1 MERMTD
7 CACGG
12 TVDEVSEC
20 KHKMI
25 LSNLPSD
32 AKIRKTALCS
42 KLCRTGNSLSD
53 RSYVVWF
60 VLPSVKKR
68 GTAQLPPVKN
78 CSRWRGKQWKK
89 GLPHSVLF
97 TMSSLPFAD
106 RARVCRSVTGDLL
119 SLTLVLP
126 VGRGRES
133 VCLSGR
139 NGTGTK

>member
-1 MERMTD
+1 MTD

-60 VLPSVKKR
+60 VFPSVKKR
-68 GTAQLPPVKN
+68 ENDTVRVGEKPLRIEREAVE
-78 CSRWRGKQWKK
+78 K
-89 GLPHSVLF
+89 GSPYSVLF

-106 RARVCRSVTGDLL
+106 RARVCQSVTGDLL
-119 SLTLVLP
+119 PLTLVLP
-126 VGRGRES
+126 VGRGREP

-139 NGTGTK
+139 D